1 MKIEEQ
7 KRDAAEKAVEKIQDG
22 MVVGLGTGSTV
33 KFALIKLAEKISN
46 GELKNIQ
53 CVSSSNQT
61 EELAKE
67 LSIPIISLNE
77 LYGSKSVDRS
87 DKNFQLIDLY
97 IDGADEVDK
106 EKNLIKGGGGALLR
120 EKILAQASKK
130 FIVIVD
136 ESKLSEKLGMN
147 FYLPVEVFKFSINSE
162 KMFFNSLGF
171 SSKQRMKNQNE
182 AFITDEGNFILD
194 VKVNPIDNPKE
205 LSQLLDSRAGI
216 VGHGIFLKEMV
227 GELIVGRK

>member
-77 LYGSKSVDRS
+77 LYGSKSIDRS

-136 ESKLSEKLGMN
+136 ESKLSEKLGKN